1 LISLYSIYILF
12 LEPINAKIIRKGMNK
27 QMMMLQTKTRLD
39 VEMSLDQKKRA
50 TMKKKKKITTAKHDR
65 RALQISKHES

>member
-1 LISLYSIYILF
+1 
-12 LEPINAKIIRKGMNK
+12 MNK